1 MEMNDIL
8 NGLNSCDD
16 SSSDSV
22 SADNC
27 YCGGQNV
34 GPMMGAGPLIMEA
47 ADVILVVTIT
57 VDVILVVIIV
67 VEIKADY
74 LVECLETAQHIYSY

>member
-1 MEMNDIL
+1 
-8 NGLNSCDD
+8 
-16 SSSDSV
+16 
-22 SADNC
+22 
-27 YCGGQNV
+27 
-34 GPMMGAGPLIMEA
+34 MEA